1 MDIQRYKDDSQSQ
14 AYETLKEYVDEVL
27 ETYKDEI
34 KTDEELTKAVLDKVR
49 VGVKTRLG
57 KGKNSSV
64 AKGFHISVNWDS
76 EEKTITD

>member
-1 MDIQRYKDDSQSQ
+1 M
-14 AYETLKEYVDEVL
+14 
-27 ETYKDEI
+27 
-34 KTDEELTKAVLDKVR
+34 R

-76 EEKTITD
+76 EEKTITDYHLTKRMAEIFSKTTSAAA

>member
-1 MDIQRYKDDSQSQ
+1 M
-14 AYETLKEYVDEVL
+14 

-76 EEKTITD
+76 EEKTITDYHLTKRMAEIFSKTTSAAA